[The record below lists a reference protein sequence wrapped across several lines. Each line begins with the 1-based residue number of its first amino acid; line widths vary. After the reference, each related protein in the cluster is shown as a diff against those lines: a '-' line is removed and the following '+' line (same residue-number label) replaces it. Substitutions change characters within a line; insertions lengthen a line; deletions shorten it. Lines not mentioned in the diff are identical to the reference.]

1 MSVTARD
8 RFYRLRDTLL
18 RIVHK
23 AGWAWIGT
31 LLLAL
36 YVLGAALM
44 PFFEGP
50 DSPLA
55 SIRDYT
61 WWFVVTAT
69 TVGYGDI
76 APGSLGGRATAV
88 VIMLLGIGV
97 IAVAVAKLAESVI
110 DFGRRRMKGLTQLGE
125 ADHLVIFGYSKGE
138 TESLVRE
145 LQQDR
150 SAEGLSIVLCSYL
163 AEENPLQDDVKFVH
177 GDLASEDVLERACV
191 ARAAHIL
198 IHGHDD
204 SETIVVSLAARSVN
218 SHAHIVALLRQ
229 PENEMHLKRIDP
241 NIECVT
247 PLSVPLMVQSLQDPG
262 VTAVIASLLSNSTD
276 DTIYRLNVVNMS
288 RTWNFGALQRAF
300 KDRLGA
306 TLVAV
311 ASGDSVGD
319 VDLNPASDFVVKQ
332 GTSLFYIAH
341 RRILPQEVAWDE
353 L

>member
-1 MSVTARD
+1 MTARA
-8 RFYRLRDTLL
+8 RFRRLRDTLL

-31 LLLAL
+31 LLLTL

-110 DFGRRRMKGLTQLGE
+110 DFGRRRMRGLTQLDE
-125 ADHLVIFGYSKGE
+125 ADHLVIFGYNKGE

-145 LQQDR
+145 LRHDR

-163 AEENPLQDDVKFVH
+163 AEENPLQDDVKFVN

-191 ARAAHIL
+191 PRAAHIL

-229 PENEMHLKRIDP
+229 SENEMHLKRIDP

-262 VTAVIASLLSNSTD
+262 VTTVIASLLSNSTD
-276 DTIYRLNVVNMS
+276 DTIYRLNVSNTS
-288 RTWNFGALQRAF
+288 RTWTFGALQRVF

-311 ASGDSVGD
+311 ASGESVGD

-332 GTSLFYIAH
+332 GTSLFYIAQ

>member
-1 MSVTARD
+1 VTARA
-8 RFYRLRDTLL
+8 RFRRLRDALL
-18 RIVHK
+18 GIVHK

-36 YVLGAALM
+36 YVLGAVLM
-44 PFFEGP
+44 PSFEGR

-145 LQQDR
+145 LRQDR

-163 AEENPLQDDVKFVH
+163 AEENPLQDVVKFVH
-177 GDLASEDVLERACV
+177 GDLASEDVLDRACV

-247 PLSVPLMVQSLQDPG
+247 PLSIPLMVQSLQDPG

-276 DTIYRLNVVNMS
+276 DTICRLNVVNMS

-332 GTSLFYIAH
+332 GTSLFYIAR

>member
-1 MSVTARD
+1 MTARA
-8 RFYRLRDTLL
+8 RFRRLRDTLL

-31 LLLAL
+31 LLLTL

-110 DFGRRRMKGLTQLGE
+110 DFGRRRMRGLTQLSE
-125 ADHLVIFGYSKGE
+125 AGHLVIFGYTKGE
-138 TESLVRE
+138 TERLIRE
-145 LQQDR
+145 LREDR
-150 SAEGLSIVLCSYL
+150 SVEGLSIVLCSYL
-163 AEENPLQDDVKFVH
+163 AEENPVSDEVKFVH
-177 GDLASEDVLERACV
+177 GDLTADDVLDRACV
-191 ARAAHIL
+191 AQAASIL

-204 SETIVVSLAARSVN
+204 NETIVVTLAARSVN

-229 PENEMHLKRIDP
+229 PENEMHLRRIDP

-247 PLSVPLMVQSLQDPG
+247 PLSVPLMVQALQDPG
-262 VTAVIASLLSNSTD
+262 ATTVISSLLSNTTD
-276 DTIYRLNVVNMS
+276 DTIYRLNVSDTS
-288 RTWNFGALQRAF
+288 RTWNFDALQRAF

-332 GTSLFYIAH
+332 GTSLFYVAG

>member
-1 MSVTARD
+1 MTARD

>member
-1 MSVTARD
+1 MTARA
-8 RFYRLRDTLL
+8 RFRRLRDTLL

-31 LLLAL
+31 LLLTL

-110 DFGRRRMKGLTQLGE
+110 DFGRRRMRGLTQLDE
-125 ADHLVIFGYSKGE
+125 ADHLVIFGYNKGE

-145 LQQDR
+145 LRHDR

-163 AEENPLQDDVKFVH
+163 AEENPLQDDVKFVN

-191 ARAAHIL
+191 PRAAHIL

-218 SHAHIVALLRQ
+218 PHAHIVALLRQ
-229 PENEMHLKRIDP
+229 SENEMHLKRIDP

-262 VTAVIASLLSNSTD
+262 VTTVIASLLSNSTD
-276 DTIYRLNVVNMS
+276 DTIYRLNVSNTS

-311 ASGDSVGD
+311 ASGDAVGD
-319 VDLNPASDFVVKQ
+319 VDLNPDSDFVVKQ
-332 GTSLFYIAH
+332 GASLFYIAG
-341 RRILPQEVAWDE
+341 RRILPEEVAWDE

>member
-1 MSVTARD
+1 MRARA
-8 RFYRLRDTLL
+8 RFRRLRDTLL

-31 LLLAL
+31 LLLTL

-110 DFGRRRMKGLTQLGE
+110 DFGRRRMRGLTQLDE

-138 TESLVRE
+138 TDSLVRE
-145 LQQDR
+145 LRHDR

-163 AEENPLQDDVKFVH
+163 AEENPLEDDVKFVN

-191 ARAAHIL
+191 PRAAHIL

-229 PENEMHLKRIDP
+229 PENEMHLRRIDP

-262 VTAVIASLLSNSTD
+262 VTTVIASLLSNSTD
-276 DTIYRLNVVNMS
+276 DTIYRLNVSNMS

-311 ASGDSVGD
+311 ASGDAVGD
-319 VDLNPASDFVVKQ
+319 VDLNPDSDFVVKQ
-332 GTSLFYIAH
+332 GTSLFYIAG